1 MHDFSDKQ
9 LEDEQPREPDPSVS
23 HRSNL
28 NDAIG
33 LLRGERKMLLLVPL
47 AVFFIVISAFIVI
60 FSVAAFS
67 GTGTVESTK
76 ISCSSVALI
85 FGLIS
90 VTGLI
95 IWNFALQQRTVT

>member
-47 AVFFIVISAFIVI
+47 AVFFICLLYTSD
-60 FSVAAFS
+60 AAD
-67 GTGTVESTK
+67 E
-76 ISCSSVALI
+76 
-85 FGLIS
+85 
-90 VTGLI
+90 
-95 IWNFALQQRTVT
+95 